1 MEMERPKLT
10 IFTDGS
16 YASSTNTGGVGFVVV
31 KENKQIFSYS
41 KMFKNT
47 TNQRMEVIA
56 VCIALESVKNPSE
69 IEIVT
74 DSMYVVGTMTK
85 NWKRKANNDLW
96 ERLEAAAS
104 KHKVT
109 YTWCKGHADNEF
121 NRTADTLAFN
131 ASKQVTPS
139 E

>member
-1 MEMERPKLT
+1 MGKLQ
-10 IFTDGS
+10 IWTDGAYS
-16 YASSTNTGGVGFVVV
+16 PSTNTGGVSFVVV
-31 KENKQIFSYS
+31 KENKQIFSYN

-47 TNQRMEVIA
+47 TNQRMEVMA

-96 ERLEAAAS
+96 ERLDMAIS
-104 KHKVT
+104 RHKVT
-109 YTWCKGHADNEF
+109 FTWCEGHANNEF
-121 NRTADTLAFN
+121 NELADTLAFN
-131 ASKQVTPS
+131 ASKQISPIV
-139 E
+139 